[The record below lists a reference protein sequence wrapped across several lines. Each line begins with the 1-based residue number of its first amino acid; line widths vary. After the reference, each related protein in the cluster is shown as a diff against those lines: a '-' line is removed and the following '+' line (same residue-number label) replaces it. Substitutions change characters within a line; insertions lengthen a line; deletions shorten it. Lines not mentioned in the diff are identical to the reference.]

1 MQIDR
6 PVYRIT
12 CMANLIDK
20 SIDNATDNATVETR
34 TRLIRAMQYFLA
46 TRGFHGIGLTELL
59 IKAKAPKG
67 VMYHHF
73 PGGKTEL
80 ALVAIEE
87 STQAMLR
94 QLDKALAKTADT
106 SDAVALWF
114 DGSIKL
120 LSQDNFEMG
129 CPLATVAL
137 ESTSEDLELRQAIAR
152 SFSQL
157 RDALSRVFEKQ
168 TDPAHAKQLAALFV
182 AAYEGALMQAR
193 VAQSAKPLRDA
204 LTALLPLI
212 KK

>member
-1 MQIDR
+1 LQLDR
-6 PVYRIT
+6 PVYRIAI
-12 CMANLIDK
+12 MANLTET
-20 SIDNATDNATVETR
+20 APVETR
-34 TRLIRAMQYFLA
+34 LRLIRAMQYFLA

-59 IKAKAPKG
+59 NKANAPKG

-94 QLDKALAKTADT
+94 QLDKALAKTG
-106 SDAVALWF
+106 DASEAITMWF
-114 DGSIKL
+114 EGSIKL

-137 ESTSEDLELRQAIAR
+137 ESTSEDIELRHAIAK
-152 SFSQL
+152 SFAQV
-157 RDALSRVFEKQ
+157 RDAISRIFEKQ
-168 TDPAHAKQLAALFV
+168 TSPVNAKQLAALFV

-193 VAQSAKPLRDA
+193 VAQSAKPLRDT

-212 KK
+212 QK